1 MELSVPGLPGIRRI
15 QVCQCNASLH
25 QCMLITLRKGARAAV
40 SVSLPGVIA
49 QKPRA
54 VTALNSRLTE
64 EELG

>member
-1 MELSVPGLPGIRRI
+1 MDDMELKRCRTARNQI
-15 QVCQCNASLH
+15 QVCQCSAPFQ
-25 QCMLITLRKGARAAV
+25 QCITSGKGARAAV
-40 SVSLPGVIA
+40 SVSLPEVIV